1 MLNNYL
7 FTYKTKSMF
16 TQIKTSKENKE
27 VVSLLTRKLG
37 LGTENIIA
45 RIAYSYSLSKGTKL
59 DLNNI
64 ENSMGKEYNKSVL
77 FGDYAD
83 IYVAMVCTHYNLYK
97 TDKDIA
103 KYIKMH
109 VDDGLQLL
117 NKEVDERSNI
127 DGFDFLSEKI
137 NNSLKIIND

>member
-1 MLNNYL
+1 
-7 FTYKTKSMF
+7 MF

-27 VVSLLTRKLG
+27 VVAVLTRKLG

-45 RIAYSYSLSKGTKL
+45 RMAFTYSLSQDRKL

-64 ENSMGKEYNKSVL
+64 LDAGGKEYSKSVL
-77 FGDYAD
+77 FGDNYD
-83 IYVAMVCTHYNLYK
+83 IYLGLLCVHYGLYK
-97 TDKDIA
+97 TDKDIGR
-103 KYIKMH
+103 YIKMH

-117 NKEVDERSNI
+117 NEEVNNLANM

-137 NNSLKIIND
+137 INSLKLIND